1 MARKKRQ
8 PYRILV
14 IAGGGV
20 FGAVPAA
27 FLAKHFKDKSLVD
40 HFDCF
45 AGTSIGGI
53 LAMMYANG
61 RTAEDVLHEFKVM
74 APRAFPKR
82 KWLDRINPFRPSYK
96 GKGLQEALQTAFLE
110 TALGELRKPVIIPT
124 MDFEL
129 MKPKVFDTLIKD
141 ADGDKLCWEIGM
153 ATAAAPTYFPP
164 FKSFI
169 DGGLVANLPIM
180 ETAAAVHKAE
190 RVAFRDMEIFVMGT
204 GHYPTIPYDMRKV
217 RKWSKFKWIM
227 PIIDLAVK
235 ANEMRSAFIGSQ
247 MSFRRLEI
255 FDPVVLEP
263 DWKMDQPEL
272 VPIVESIS
280 EKFSKAFDEAYAR
293 FTK

>member
-1 MARKKRQ
+1 MAQKKRQ

-20 FGAVPAA
+20 FGAIPAA
-27 FLAKHFKDKSLVD
+27 FLAKHFKDKPLVD

-45 AGTSIGGI
+45 GGTSIGGI
-53 LAMMYANG
+53 LSMMYASG
-61 RTAEDVLHEFKVM
+61 KPAEEVLHDFKVM
-74 APRAFPKR
+74 APKAFPKR
-82 KWLDRINPFRPSYK
+82 SWLERVNPFKPTYN
-96 GKGLQEALQTAFLE
+96 GHGLQEALRTVFMETTA
-110 TALGELRKPVIIPT
+110 GELRKPIIVPS

-129 MKPKVFDTLIKD
+129 MKPKVFDTLVKDID
-141 ADGDKLCWEIGM
+141 ADRPCWEIGM

-169 DGGLVANLPIM
+169 DGGLVSNVPIV
-180 ETAAAVHKAE
+180 ETVAAVHKYAK
-190 RVAFRDMEIFVMGT
+190 VAYRDMEVFVLGT
-204 GHYPTIPYDMRKV
+204 GHYPVIPHDMRKV

-235 ANEMRSAFIGSQ
+235 ANEMRSAFIGKQ
-247 MSFRRLEI
+247 MDFRKLEI

-272 VPIVESIS
+272 VPIVESMS
-280 EKFSKAFDEAYAR
+280 EKFTHAFDEAFAR
-293 FTK
+293 FK